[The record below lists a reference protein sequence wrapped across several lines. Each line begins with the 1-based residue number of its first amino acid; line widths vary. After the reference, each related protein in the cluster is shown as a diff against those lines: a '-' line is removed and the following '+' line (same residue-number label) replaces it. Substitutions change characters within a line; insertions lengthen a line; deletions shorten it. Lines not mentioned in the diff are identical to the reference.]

1 MTRMSKRIAGLIVL
15 AVTVLVL
22 VLPSAS
28 SAHEGHDDGAKKA
41 AVAADSGMIARTVR
55 VGDYEVMMKHPA
67 LEPLHEHSA
76 RLFITRYASNEPI
89 KEATANLIIAA
100 KGKEPIKVAAKPSA
114 RAGEYELTLPPLDS
128 GNFSF
133 SVIVKTGGVEQ
144 TADYGAV
151 TVETLKTAAV
161 ASNLADTGN
170 ALLWSLG
177 VLLLTG
183 VGVTS
188 YRVWH
193 RHAILQPES

>member
-1 MTRMSKRIAGLIVL
+1 MLIRVKKVL
-15 AVTVLVL
+15 ALGFIL
-22 VLPSAS
+22 LALPSAS

-41 AVAADSGMIARTVR
+41 AVAADSGMIARTAR

-76 RLFITRYASNEPI
+76 RLFITLYATNEPV
-89 KEATANLIIAA
+89 KEATANLVIAA
-100 KGKEPIKVAAKPSA
+100 KGKEPIKIPAKPSM

-128 GNFSF
+128 GNHSF
-133 SVIVKTGGVEQ
+133 SVVVKVGGIEQ
-144 TADYGAV
+144 TASYGAV
-151 TVETLKTAAV
+151 AIEAPQPAATE
-161 ASNLADTGN
+161 SNLMDTGN

-177 VLLLTG
+177 VLLLTV
-183 VGVTS
+183 VGMTS

>member
-1 MTRMSKRIAGLIVL
+1 MLIRVKKVLALGLILL
-15 AVTVLVL
+15 A
-22 VLPSAS
+22 LPSAS
-28 SAHEGHDDGAKKA
+28 SAHEGHDDGTKKA
-41 AVAADSGMIARTVR
+41 AVAADSGMVARTAR

-76 RLFITRYASNEPI
+76 RLFITLYATNEPV
-89 KEATANLIIAA
+89 KEATANLVIAA

-128 GNFSF
+128 GNYSF
-133 SVIVKTGGVEQ
+133 SVIVKAGGVEQ
-144 TADYGAV
+144 TANYGAV
-151 TVETLKTAAV
+151 AIEAPQPAATE
-161 ASNLADTGN
+161 SNLMDTGN

-177 VLLLTG
+177 VLLLTM

>member
-1 MTRMSKRIAGLIVL
+1 MLIEVKKVL
-15 AVTVLVL
+15 ALGFIL
-22 VLPSAS
+22 LALPSAS
-28 SAHEGHDDGAKKA
+28 SAHEGHDNGAKKP
-41 AVAADSGMIARTVR
+41 AVAADSGMIARTAR
-55 VGDYEVMMKHPA
+55 VGDYEVMIKHPK

-76 RLFITRYASNEPI
+76 RLFITRYATNEPI
-89 KEATANLIIAA
+89 KEAAANLIIAA

-151 TVETLKTAAV
+151 TVETPKTV
-161 ASNLADTGN
+161 AGESNLVDTKN
-170 ALLWSLG
+170 VLLWLLSVLSLT
-177 VLLLTG
+177 V
-183 VGVTS
+183 VGMTS

>member
-1 MTRMSKRIAGLIVL
+1 MLIRVKKVLALGLILL
-15 AVTVLVL
+15 A
-22 VLPSAS
+22 LPSAS
-28 SAHEGHDDGAKKA
+28 SAHEGHDDGTKKA
-41 AVAADSGMIARTVR
+41 AVAADSGMVARTAR

-67 LEPLHEHSA
+67 LEQLHEHSA
-76 RLFITRYASNEPI
+76 RLFITTYATNEPV

-128 GNFSF
+128 GNYSF
-133 SVIVKTGGVEQ
+133 SVVVKIGGVEQ
-144 TADYGAV
+144 TASYSVVTIEAPQSAATAGKLAGA
-151 TVETLKTAAV
+151 
-161 ASNLADTGN
+161 GN

-177 VLLLTG
+177 MLLLTV

>member
-1 MTRMSKRIAGLIVL
+1 MLIRVKKVLALGLILL
-15 AVTVLVL
+15 A
-22 VLPSAS
+22 LPSAS
-28 SAHEGHDDGAKKA
+28 SAHEGHDDGAKKP
-41 AVAADSGMIARTVR
+41 AVTADAGMIARTAR

-67 LEPLHEHSA
+67 LEQLHEHSA
-76 RLFITRYASNEPI
+76 RLFITLYATNEPV
-89 KEATANLIIAA
+89 KEATANLVIAA

-128 GNFSF
+128 GNYSF
-133 SVIVKTGGVEQ
+133 SVIVKAGGVEQ
-144 TADYGAV
+144 TANYGAV
-151 TVETLKTAAV
+151 AIEAPQPAATE
-161 ASNLADTGN
+161 SNLMDTGN

-177 VLLLTG
+177 VLLLTM

>member
-1 MTRMSKRIAGLIVL
+1 MLTQVGKLMALGFIL
-15 AVTVLVL
+15 L

-28 SAHEGHDDGAKKA
+28 SAHEGHDDGAKKP
-41 AVAADSGMIARTVR
+41 AVTAEAGMVARTAR
-55 VGDYEVMMKHPA
+55 IGDYEVMMKHPV
-67 LEPLHEHSA
+67 LEPLREHSA
-76 RLFITRYASNEPI
+76 RLFITTYATNEPV

-100 KGKEPIKVAAKPSA
+100 KGKEPIKVVAKPSA

-128 GNFSF
+128 GNYSF
-133 SVIVKTGGVEQ
+133 SVIAKFGEVEH
-144 TADYGAV
+144 TASYD
-151 TVETLKTAAV
+151 AV
-161 ASNLADTGN
+161 AIEAPQPAAATGKLAGAGN

-177 VLLLTG
+177 VLLLTM

>member
-1 MTRMSKRIAGLIVL
+1 MLIRVKKVLALGLILL
-15 AVTVLVL
+15 A
-22 VLPSAS
+22 LPSAS
-28 SAHEGHDDGAKKA
+28 SAHEGHEDGAKKA

-76 RLFITRYASNEPI
+76 RLFTTRYASNEPI

-128 GNFSF
+128 GNYSF
-133 SVIVKTGGVEQ
+133 SVVVKIGGVEQ
-144 TADYGAV
+144 TASYGAV
-151 TVETLKTAAV
+151 AIETSKPAA
-161 ASNLADTGN
+161 AGNLTDTRN

-177 VLLLTG
+177 VLLLTVG
-183 VGVTS
+183 GVTS
-188 YRVWH
+188 YSVWH

>member
-1 MTRMSKRIAGLIVL
+1 MLTQVKKVMVL
-15 AVTVLVL
+15 GFILLA
-22 VLPSAS
+22 LPSAS
-28 SAHEGHDDGAKKA
+28 SAHEGHDDGTKKA
-41 AVAADSGMIARTVR
+41 AVAADSGMIARTAR

-76 RLFITRYASNEPI
+76 RLFITRYATNEPI

-100 KGKEPIKVAAKPSA
+100 KGKEPIKVAAKPST

-128 GNFSF
+128 GNYNF
-133 SVIVKTGGVEQ
+133 SVVVKIGGVEQ
-144 TADYGAV
+144 TASYGAV
-151 TVETLKTAAV
+151 AIEASKPAAV

-177 VLLLTG
+177 VLLLTV

>member
-1 MTRMSKRIAGLIVL
+1 MLIRVKKVLALGLILL
-15 AVTVLVL
+15 A
-22 VLPSAS
+22 LPSAS

-41 AVAADSGMIARTVR
+41 AVAADSGMIARTAR

-128 GNFSF
+128 GNYSF
-133 SVIVKTGGVEQ
+133 SVVVKIGGVEQ
-144 TADYGAV
+144 TASYGAV
-151 TVETLKTAAV
+151 AIEAPQPAA
-161 ASNLADTGN
+161 AAGNLADTGN

-177 VLLLTG
+177 VLLLTV